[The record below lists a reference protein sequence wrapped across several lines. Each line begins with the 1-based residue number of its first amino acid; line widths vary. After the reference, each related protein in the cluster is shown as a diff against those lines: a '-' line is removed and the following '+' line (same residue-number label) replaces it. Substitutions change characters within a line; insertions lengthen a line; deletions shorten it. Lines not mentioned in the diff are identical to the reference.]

1 MPGVVVP
8 PSKVFV
14 SPVPPRLPIF
24 PLLAIFALLMV
35 GNSLRGTVRDI
46 RRKMPERRGRSA
58 KMPPEVEGTESHGY
72 FLIAAQA
79 TRMNTVTSPSDA
91 AELTPSQI
99 VAELDKY
106 IVGQH
111 NAKKSVAIAL
121 RNRWR
126 RQQVGGLMREEIMP
140 NNIIMIGPTGVGK
153 TEIARRLARLTN
165 APFLKVEAT
174 KFTEVGYVG
183 RDVESMIRDLT
194 EIGIAMVRAEHTNAH
209 RERAEER
216 VEERML
222 DLLQPRDR
230 GFMMP
235 FAMPGIPQPPQPDP
249 ETTRHEREELR
260 RRLRAGELET
270 MEIEM
275 DLADD
280 THSSQMA
287 ATFSSLAGDEMG
299 RNLQELMGSMMPKRT
314 VRRRITL
321 SEARRHVIN
330 EETSNLVDN
339 EAVVREA
346 LDRVQNSGIVFI
358 DEIDKIAGVGT
369 GGSGPDVSREG
380 VQRDLL
386 PVVEGTTVN
395 TKYGPVKSDHV
406 LFVASGAFH
415 ISKPSDLLPELQ
427 GRFPI
432 RVELDSLTAEDFV
445 EILTLPENALVKQ
458 YRALLATE
466 GIELVFTEDGIK
478 EIAQVAAEVNE
489 EVENIGA
496 RRLHTVL
503 TNLLED
509 ILFAAPDRI
518 DERRIMISPERVRQ
532 KLDAVSK
539 SPELSRYVL

>member
-1 MPGVVVP
+1 MSTAQP
-8 PSKVFV
+8 
-14 SPVPPRLPIF
+14 
-24 PLLAIFALLMV
+24 
-35 GNSLRGTVRDI
+35 NHGTV
-46 RRKMPERRGRSA
+46 
-58 KMPPEVEGTESHGY
+58 
-72 FLIAAQA
+72 
-79 TRMNTVTSPSDA
+79 

-106 IVGQH
+106 IVGQQ

-126 RQQVGGLMREEIMP
+126 RQQIGGLMREEIMP

-153 TEIARRLARLTN
+153 TEIARRLARLAN

-194 EIGIAMVRAEHTNAH
+194 EIGVAMVRAEHTSH
-209 RERAEER
+209 LHERAEER
-216 VEERML
+216 VEERLL
-222 DLLQPRDR
+222 DLLQPRDH

-235 FAMPGIPQPPQPDP
+235 FTIPGMMPQQPPQVDP
-249 ETTRHEREELR
+249 EQQRQEREALR
-260 RRLRAGELET
+260 ARLRAGQLET
-270 MEIEM
+270 TEVEM
-275 DLADD
+275 DLTDD

-287 ATFSSLAGDEMG
+287 ATFASLAGDEMG

-321 SEARRHVIN
+321 SEARRHIAN
-330 EETSNLVDN
+330 EEASNLIDN
-339 EAVVREA
+339 EAVIREA

-406 LFVASGAFH
+406 LFIASGAFH

-432 RVELDSLTAEDFV
+432 RVELDSLTADDFV

-458 YRALLATE
+458 YRALMATE
-466 GIELVFTEDGIK
+466 SVDLVFTDDGIA

-489 EVENIGA
+489 DVENIGA

-503 TNLLED
+503 TSLLED
-509 ILFAAPDRI
+509 YLFAAPDNI
-518 DERRIMISPERVRQ
+518 PERTINITSDLVRR
-532 KLDAVSK
+532 KLDTVVKNS
-539 SPELSRYVL
+539 ELSRYVL